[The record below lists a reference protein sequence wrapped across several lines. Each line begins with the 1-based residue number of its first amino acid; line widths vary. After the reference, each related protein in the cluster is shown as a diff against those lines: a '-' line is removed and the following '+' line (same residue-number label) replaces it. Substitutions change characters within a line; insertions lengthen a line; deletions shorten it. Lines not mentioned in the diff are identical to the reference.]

1 MILITYYLH
10 LVVVLFRLLIILNVY
25 FIIDKCNIDFIRKI
39 EIEIKTKI
47 KKECCFNVH
56 FMINDLKSDD

>member
-25 FIIDKCNIDFIRKI
+25 FIIDKCNIDFIRKNRNKN
-39 EIEIKTKI
+39 IK
-47 KKECCFNVH
+47 NVVL
-56 FMINDLKSDD
+56 MYIL